1 MSVSSPLMPVRCASP
16 ATPSHSRCSSRSSL
30 TSVKAAQSWRI
41 VSSDSDA
48 SERAG
53 MPGFDEWE
61 SFYVIVGAAA
71 GALIGLQFVVM
82 TLLADKPQ
90 LASPEAGAAFATPNV
105 VHFSAALLLSALMRV
120 PWHSLAS
127 AAEAWGP
134 GRLGGS
140 RLCGDC
146 DPPHAVAANVPARLG
161 GLDLPRHAAAAD
173 LRVAPRLGAR
183 RQVARGRRAD
193 RCRSGHPAAALH
205 RHPQLLG
212 HHRVPRAGTYAE
224 CEGLTLGHPVGQE
237 LEQLDWLEMAAG

>member
-120 PWHSLAS
+120 PWHSLAT
-127 AAEAWGP
+127 AAEAWGLVGLAGVVYVVIVIRRMRSQTTYEP
-134 GRLGGS
+134 DWEDWTYHVMLPLVAYAFLLVWAFRATSHEEEALM
-140 RLCGDC
+140 
-146 DPPHAVAANVPARLG
+146 AVAAATL
-161 GLDLPRHAAAAD
+161 L
-173 LRVAPRLGAR
+173 
-183 RQVARGRRAD
+183 
-193 RCRSGHPAAALH
+193 
-205 RHPQLLG
+205 QLFIGIHNSWDTIVYHVLV
-212 HHRVPRAGTYAE
+212 RMRNAK
-224 CEGLTLGHPVGQE
+224 
-237 LEQLDWLEMAAG
+237 D